1 MGGRKRAM
9 KVSWV
14 FDVIS
19 PFAYLNLTQL
29 PQLPPHV
36 EVEYVPVLLAGLLNH
51 HGQIGPAEMP
61 TKRRFTYRF
70 ALWRARRMGV
80 PMCLPPAHPFNP
92 LQALRLIIA
101 AGSTRQSI
109 ETVFA
114 AIFRYGLDAADP
126 KVIERVAAELGINDP
141 QSALNE
147 SQVKQQLRQNTD
159 WAIANGIFGVP
170 TFLIGD
176 ELFWGHDSFDM
187 VLDYL
192 RDAAAFQDEQMRAID
207 GLPIGV
213 QRAPAAK
220 PK

>member
-1 MGGRKRAM
+1 MGGAKPAM

-19 PFAYLNLTQL
+19 PFAYLNLWQL
-29 PQLPPHV
+29 PQLPPRV

-61 TKRRFTYRF
+61 SKRRFTYRF
-70 ALWRARRMGV
+70 ALWRARRMGI

-109 ETVFA
+109 EVIFA
-114 AIFRYGLDAADP
+114 GIFQHGLDAADP
-126 KVIERVAAELGINDP
+126 KVIERLATELGINDP

-147 SQVKQQLRQNTD
+147 PAVKQRLRQNTE
-159 WAIANGIFGVP
+159 WAITQGIFGVP

-176 ELFWGHDSFDM
+176 EIFWGHDSFDM

-192 RDAAAFQDEQMRAID
+192 RDAAAFQDKQMRAID
-207 GLPIGV
+207 SLPIGV
-213 QRAPAAK
+213 QRIPLSK
-220 PK
+220 QK

>member
-1 MGGRKRAM
+1 MNGALRYTYSATSIPM

-70 ALWRARRMGV
+70 ALWG
-80 PMCLPPAHPFNP
+80 P
-92 LQALRLIIA
+92 
-101 AGSTRQSI
+101 
-109 ETVFA
+109 
-114 AIFRYGLDAADP
+114 
-126 KVIERVAAELGINDP
+126 
-141 QSALNE
+141 
-147 SQVKQQLRQNTD
+147 
-159 WAIANGIFGVP
+159 
-170 TFLIGD
+170 
-176 ELFWGHDSFDM
+176 
-187 VLDYL
+187 
-192 RDAAAFQDEQMRAID
+192 MRAID
-207 GLPIGV
+207 SLPVGV
-213 QRAPAAK
+213 RRVQASQ

>member
-1 MGGRKRAM
+1 M

-80 PMCLPPAHPFNP
+80 PMRLPPAHPFNP

-101 AGSTRQSI
+101 AGSTRRSI
-109 ETVFA
+109 EAVFA
-114 AIFRYGLDAADP
+114 AIFQHGLDAADP
-126 KVIERVAAELGINDP
+126 QVIERLATELGIDDP
-141 QSALNE
+141 QSVLNE
-147 SQVKQQLRQNTD
+147 PNVKQQLRQNTE
-159 WAIANGIFGVP
+159 WAIAKGIFGVP
-170 TFLIGD
+170 TFLIGE

-192 RDAAAFQDEQMRAID
+192 LDAAPFQDGQMRAID
-207 GLPIGV
+207 GLPVGV
-213 QRAPAAK
+213 QRVQASK

>member
-1 MGGRKRAM
+1 M

-19 PFAYLNLTQL
+19 PFAYLNLKQL
-29 PQLPPHV
+29 PQLPAQV
-36 EVEYVPVLLAGLLNH
+36 EVEYVPVLLAGLLKH

-70 ALWRARRMGV
+70 ALWRARRMGI

-101 AGSTRQSI
+101 AGSTRRSI
-109 ETVFA
+109 EAVFA
-114 AIFRYGLDAADP
+114 AIFQYGLDAADP
-126 KVIERVAAELGINDP
+126 EVIERLATELQIGDP

-147 SQVKQQLRQNTD
+147 ASVKQQLRQNTE
-159 WAIANGIFGVP
+159 WAIAKGIFGVP

-176 ELFWGHDSFDM
+176 EIFWGHDSFDM

-192 RDAAAFQDEQMRAID
+192 LDAAPFQDRQMRAVD
-207 GLPIGV
+207 SLPIGV
-213 QRAPAAK
+213 QRVPAST

>member
-80 PMCLPPAHPFNP
+80 PMRLPPAHPFNP

-101 AGSTRQSI
+101 AGSTGQSI

>member
-1 MGGRKRAM
+1 M

-19 PFAYLNLTQL
+19 PFAYLNLQQL

-70 ALWRARRMGV
+70 ALWRARRMGI
-80 PMCLPPAHPFNP
+80 PMRLPPAHPFNP

-101 AGSTRQSI
+101 AGSTRQAI
-109 ETVFA
+109 EAVFA
-114 AIFRYGLDAADP
+114 AIFRHGLDAADP
-126 KVIERVAAELGINDP
+126 KVIERLAAELGINDP
-141 QSALNE
+141 HSALNAPP
-147 SQVKQQLRQNTD
+147 VKQQLRQNTD
-159 WAIANGIFGVP
+159 WAITKGVFGVP
-170 TFLIGD
+170 TFLIDD
-176 ELFWGHDSFDM
+176 EIFWGHDAFDM

-192 RDAAAFQDEQMRAID
+192 RDAAAFRDKQMRAID
-207 GLPIGV
+207 SLPIGV
-213 QRAPAAK
+213 QRVSAAK

>member
-1 MGGRKRAM
+1 M

-19 PFAYLNLTQL
+19 PFAYLNLKQL
-29 PQLPPHV
+29 PQLPPQV
-36 EVEYVPVLLAGLLNH
+36 EVEYVPVLLAGLLKH

-70 ALWRARRMGV
+70 ALWRARRMGI
-80 PMCLPPAHPFNP
+80 PMRLPPAHPFNP

-101 AGSTRQSI
+101 AGSTRRSI
-109 ETVFA
+109 EAVFA
-114 AIFRYGLDAADP
+114 AIFQHGLDAADP
-126 KVIERVAAELGINDP
+126 QVIERLATELGINDP
-141 QSALNE
+141 QSTLNE
-147 SQVKQQLRQNTD
+147 PGVKQQLRQNTE
-159 WAIANGIFGVP
+159 WAIAKGIFGVP

-192 RDAAAFQDEQMRAID
+192 LDAAPFQDGQMRAID
-207 GLPIGV
+207 SLPVGV
-213 QRAPAAK
+213 QRDQASK
-220 PK
+220 SK

>member
-1 MGGRKRAM
+1 M

-29 PQLPPHV
+29 PKLPPHV

-70 ALWRARRMGV
+70 ALWRARRMGI
-80 PMCLPPAHPFNP
+80 PMRLPPAHPFNP

-109 ETVFA
+109 EAVFA
-114 AIFRYGLDAADP
+114 AIFEHGLDAADP
-126 KVIERVAAELGINDP
+126 QVIERLATQLGISDP
-141 QSALNE
+141 RSALSE
-147 SQVKQQLRQNTD
+147 PQVKQQLRQNTE
-159 WAIANGIFGVP
+159 WAITKGVFGVP
-170 TFLIGD
+170 TFLID
-176 ELFWGHDSFDM
+176 EELFWGHDSFDM

-192 RDAAAFQDEQMRAID
+192 RDAAAFQDKQMRAID
-207 GLPIGV
+207 SLPIGV
-213 QRAPAAK
+213 QRVPAAK

>member
-1 MGGRKRAM
+1 M
-9 KVSWV
+9 KVSWI

-19 PFAYLNLTQL
+19 PFAYLNLKQL

-70 ALWRARRMGV
+70 ALWRARRMGI
-80 PMCLPPAHPFNP
+80 PMLMPPAHPFNP

-101 AGSTRQSI
+101 AGSNRRSI
-109 ETVFA
+109 EAVFA
-114 AIFRYGLDAADP
+114 AIFQHGLDAADP
-126 KVIERVAAELGINDP
+126 KVIERLATELGISDP

-147 SQVKQQLRQNTD
+147 PNVKQQLRQNTE
-159 WAIANGIFGVP
+159 WAITKGIFGVP

-192 RDAAAFQDEQMRAID
+192 LDAAAFEDRQMRAID
-207 GLPIGV
+207 SLPIGV
-213 QRAPAAK
+213 QRVPVPK

>member
-70 ALWRARRMGV
+70 ALWRARRMGI
-80 PMCLPPAHPFNP
+80 PMLMPPAHPFNP

>member
-1 MGGRKRAM
+1 M

-19 PFAYLNLTQL
+19 PFAYLNLQQLRQL
-29 PQLPPHV
+29 PAHV

-70 ALWRARRMGV
+70 ALWRARRMGI
-80 PMCLPPAHPFNP
+80 PMQLPPAHPFNP

-109 ETVFA
+109 EAVFA
-114 AIFRYGLDAADP
+114 AIFRHGLDAADP
-126 KVIERVAAELGINDP
+126 QVIERLATELGINDP

-147 SQVKQQLRQNTD
+147 PQVKQRLRQNTE
-159 WAIANGIFGVP
+159 WAITKGIFGVP

-176 ELFWGHDSFDM
+176 EIFWGHDSFDM

-192 RDAAAFQDEQMRAID
+192 LDAASFEDGQMRAID
-207 GLPIGV
+207 SLPIGI
-213 QRAPAAK
+213 QRVPAAK

>member
-1 MGGRKRAM
+1 M

-14 FDVIS
+14 FDVIL

-70 ALWRARRMGV
+70 ALWRARRMGI
-80 PMCLPPAHPFNP
+80 PMLMPPAHPFNP

-101 AGSTRQSI
+101 AGSTHRSI

-114 AIFRYGLDAADP
+114 AIFQHGLDAADP
-126 KVIERVAAELGINDP
+126 KVIERLATELGINDP

-147 SQVKQQLRQNTD
+147 ANVKQQLRQNTE
-159 WAIANGIFGVP
+159 WAIANGY
-170 TFLIGD
+170 
-176 ELFWGHDSFDM
+176 DSFDM
-187 VLDYL
+187 VQDYL
-192 RDAAAFQDEQMRAID
+192 LDAAPFQDRQMRAID
-207 GLPIGV
+207 SLPVGV
-213 QRAPAAK
+213 QRVQASK

>member
-1 MGGRKRAM
+1 M

-19 PFAYLNLTQL
+19 PFAYLNLAQL

-70 ALWRARRMGV
+70 ALWRARRMGI
-80 PMCLPPAHPFNP
+80 PMRLPPAHPFNP

-101 AGSTRQSI
+101 AGSTRRSI
-109 ETVFA
+109 EAVFA
-114 AIFRYGLDAADP
+114 AIFHHGLDAADS
-126 KVIERVAAELGINDP
+126 KVIERLAAELGIDDP
-141 QSALNE
+141 QRALNE
-147 SQVKQQLRQNTD
+147 PHVKQQLRQNTE
-159 WAIANGIFGVP
+159 WAISKGIFGVP

-187 VLDYL
+187 VVDYL
-192 RDAAAFQDEQMRAID
+192 RDAAAFEDGEMRAID

-213 QRAPAAK
+213 QRVLV
-220 PK
+220 PKLK

>member
-1 MGGRKRAM
+1 MR
-9 KVSWV
+9 
-14 FDVIS
+14 
-19 PFAYLNLTQL
+19 
-29 PQLPPHV
+29 
-36 EVEYVPVLLAGLLNH
+36 
-51 HGQIGPAEMP
+51 
-61 TKRRFTYRF
+61 
-70 ALWRARRMGV
+70 
-80 PMCLPPAHPFNP
+80 LPPAHPFNP

-101 AGSTRQSI
+101 AGSTHRSI

-114 AIFRYGLDAADP
+114 AIFQHGLDAADP
-126 KVIERVAAELGINDP
+126 KVIERLATELGLNDP

>member
-1 MGGRKRAM
+1 MGDRKQLM
-9 KVSWV
+9 KISWV

-19 PFAYLNLTQL
+19 PFAYLNLKQL

-36 EVEYVPVLLAGLLNH
+36 DVEYVPVLLAGLLNH

-70 ALWRARRMGV
+70 ALWRARRMGI
-80 PMCLPPAHPFNP
+80 PMLMPPAHPFNP

-101 AGSTRQSI
+101 AGSTHRSI

-114 AIFRYGLDAADP
+114 AIFQHGLDAADP
-126 KVIERVAAELGINDP
+126 KVIERLATELGINDP

-147 SQVKQQLRQNTD
+147 PNVKQQLRQNTE
-159 WAIANGIFGVP
+159 WAITQGIFGVP

-176 ELFWGHDSFDM
+176 ELFWGHDSFEM

-192 RDAAAFQDEQMRAID
+192 LDASAFQDGQMRAID
-207 GLPIGV
+207 SLPIGV
-213 QRAPAAK
+213 QRVPVPK